1 MAERFLDIFDVSL
14 VHSAMQI
21 EQAQRIRFRV
31 YCEEKG
37 YEPAIHFPDGLERDK
52 FDSHSSHCLV
62 THRETGLAAAC
73 IRLVFADD
81 DLGIPFEEHCAKSV
95 FTEFAGIINDEREQV
110 GEFSRIAVDPT
121 FRGYGVA
128 EFASSGEGFSAQDR
142 ATFPLISVAV
152 LVSAFAL
159 AELNGRPHIF
169 AMMEQSLAR
178 MMARAG
184 VLIEAAGVE
193 VDYHG
198 RRRLHYAST
207 ANVVANLQPAC
218 RELYGVIYAE
228 FAERVSKDAQRQA

>member
-14 VHSAMQI
+14 VRTAQQM

-37 YEPAIHFPDGLERDK
+37 YEPALRFPDGREHDK

-62 THRETGLAAAC
+62 THRETGLPAAC
-73 IRLVFADD
+73 IRLVAAYEHQH
-81 DLGIPFEEHCAKSV
+81 IPFEDHCAHSV
-95 FTEFAGIINDEREQV
+95 FTEFAAIVNDERDKI

-121 FRGYGVA
+121 FRGFGATEYAASGV
-128 EFASSGEGFSAQDR
+128 GFSTQDR

-159 AELNGRPHIF
+159 AELHGREHIF

-178 MMARAG
+178 MMSRAG
-184 VLIEAAGVE
+184 VMIEQAGVE

-207 ANVVANLQPAC
+207 QRVLEHFQPAC
-218 RELYGVIYAE
+218 RELYDAIYDD
-228 FAERVSKDAQRQA
+228 FSICVNRDQRRA